1 MIVAKHVFVSSIA
14 FLQRRPGLMAVLA
27 FFSGVA
33 SFFLVE
39 RKEALA
45 QLIAVLLMLSWLWFW
60 LDNWVS
66 QRVQQRFGVAI
77 PDNAVR
83 FALQLVHQESLFFA
97 LPFFLAATSWNHAQA
112 GFTVLIIICALVSV
126 TDPLYY
132 RKLAPQRTLFAI
144 FHAFALFVVLLVILP
159 VLLKLTTS
167 QSLATALVCAV
178 LFSLPA
184 LGRLLP
190 GGRWWRL
197 PCLLLLLSALGTMLW
212 QLRSVIPPA
221 ALRLTSIVLTQQLN
235 TEQRLP
241 GRSINQLDEQS
252 LHRSGL
258 YSFTA
263 VKAPRGLHEAIYHVW
278 LHNGKEVDRIELDI
292 SGGRDSGYRAWSRKQ
307 HFPQHATGQWQVK
320 VVTASNQLIGVS
332 RFVVTAAA
340 PTAAF

>member
-1 MIVAKHVFVSSIA
+1 VIVAKHVVVSSIA

-27 FFSGVA
+27 FVSGVA

-39 RKEALA
+39 RKEAIA
-45 QLIAVLLMLSWLWFW
+45 QLIAILLMLSWLWFW
-60 LDNWVS
+60 LDNWLC
-66 QRVQQRFGVAI
+66 QRLQQRFGLAI

-112 GFTVLIIICALVSV
+112 GFTVLIIGCALVSV
-126 TDPLYY
+126 IDPLYY

-144 FHAFALFVVLLVILP
+144 FHAFALFVVLLIILP
-159 VLLKLTTS
+159 VLFQLTTS

-178 LFSLPA
+178 LFSIPA

-197 PCLLLLLSALGTMLW
+197 PCLLLLLSALGAMLW

-221 ALRLTSIVLTQQLN
+221 ALRLTSMTLTQQLN
-235 TEQRLP
+235 TEQRQP

-278 LHNGKEVDRIELDI
+278 LHNGKEVDRIALDI
-292 SGGRDSGYRAWSRKQ
+292 SGGRESGYRAWSRKQ
-307 HFPQHATGQWQVK
+307 HFPQHSAGHWQVK

-332 RFVVTAAA
+332 RFVVTPAA
-340 PTAAF
+340 PAAF